1 MSGGGGGGCAGIAVR
16 GKWRM
21 WVFWAVSGVGEMR
34 KKMKNGEE
42 EVGGPDV
49 CGCLEWSVL

>member
-1 MSGGGGGGCAGIAVR
+1 MSGGGGGGCAGRAVR